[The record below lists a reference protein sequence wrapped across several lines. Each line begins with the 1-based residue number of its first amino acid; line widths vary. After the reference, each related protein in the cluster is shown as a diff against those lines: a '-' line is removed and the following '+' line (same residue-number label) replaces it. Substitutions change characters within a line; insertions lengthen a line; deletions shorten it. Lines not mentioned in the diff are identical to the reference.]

1 MSDLFVDTSALVK
14 RYIPETGSSWVRSWI
29 SPGTSN
35 NIIIASITVVEFTS
49 VVMRRER
56 EGLIRVTE
64 RRDYLSDFLLHV
76 QQEYIVIDI
85 NDSTLTDTRN
95 LLIRQPLRS
104 LDALQLACALR
115 SKRAFAS
122 SVEFISADT
131 RLLSAAAAEGLPTDN
146 PNLHP

>member
-14 RYIPETGSSWVRSWI
+14 RYIPETGLSWVRSWI

-115 SKRAFAS
+115 SRRAFAS
-122 SVEFISADT
+122 SVEFISADA